1 MHKCVRNAFCVGFSC
16 FSFTFNRERDSD
28 FSSFFFTRNCLVWN
42 YYHIYIYDDKFNQLF
57 NILFNFIFS
66 VTDQQFPI
74 DLSSVEKDHPFLEKD
89 PLQSL
94 FRRLAALNRYATM
107 RLDGQY
113 QRNIN
118 VSTLE

>member
-1 MHKCVRNAFCVGFSC
+1 MINFI
-16 FSFTFNRERDSD
+16 
-28 FSSFFFTRNCLVWN
+28 NCLIIF
-42 YYHIYIYDDKFNQLF
+42 Y
-57 NILFNFIFS
+57 FISF
-66 VTDQQFPI
+66 TDQQFPI
-74 DLSSVEKDHPFLEKD
+74 DLNSVEKDHPFLEKD

-118 VSTLE
+118 VSLV